1 MSAGGCTGRPSEC
14 LLFLKLVTMPH
25 IQRTLRMLRFL
36 RVLNLFLLVR
46 FFYLVGL
53 SKNIGFSCFFL
64 QRIERDRERDL
75 WRDERGHGVR
85 PRKKINEEGG
95 MPFPFP
101 WGTSALLA
109 DSGVVPDAKAR
120 ERERERRGV
129 EVNKRALRIISQS
142 IESSAGRSRK
152 EVVKTTSHEIER
164 EEREEH
170 DDAQ

>member
-25 IQRTLRMLRFL
+25 IQRTLRMLCFL
-36 RVLNLFLLVR
+36 RVLNLFLFVR

-75 WRDERGHGVR
+75 WRNERGHGVR

-95 MPFPFP
+95 MSFPFP
-101 WGTSALLA
+101 GAHRLFQQILVSF
-109 DSGVVPDAKAR
+109 PMRKRER

-152 EVVKTTSHEIER
+152 ESC
-164 EEREEH
+164 
-170 DDAQ
+170 

>member
-1 MSAGGCTGRPSEC
+1 
-14 LLFLKLVTMPH
+14 MPH
-25 IQRTLRMLRFL
+25 IQRTLRMLRFF
-36 RVLNLFLLVR
+36 RVLNLFLFVR

-95 MPFPFP
+95 MSFPFP
-101 WGTSALLA
+101 WGTSALSA

-120 ERERERRGV
+120 ERERERGEVSRSISVRYGLFRSQLSRVLV
-129 EVNKRALRIISQS
+129 EAERKLLR
-142 IESSAGRSRK
+142 RHHTR
-152 EVVKTTSHEIER
+152 
-164 EEREEH
+164 
-170 DDAQ
+170 